1 MLIRAARPV
10 GRRGAILARAKPSG
24 VRIDRADA
32 LMTDDPIAL
41 DRHRGMSAQK
51 ATEVRRLLA
60 EVEAN
65 AKGLREQQEALE
77 AQLILLPAA
86 SWPEAAE
93 KARYLLGL
101 FAGTPIAQDARRQK
115 LIANVLEDF
124 ARLARSTES

>member
-1 MLIRAARPV
+1 
-10 GRRGAILARAKPSG
+10 
-24 VRIDRADA
+24 
-32 LMTDDPIAL
+32 MTDDPIAL

-60 EVEAN
+60 EVEAD
-65 AKGLREQQEALE
+65 AKGLRERQGALE
-77 AQLILLPAA
+77 AQLIAAPAE
-86 SWPEAAE
+86 SWQEAAE

-124 ARLARSTES
+124 ARLSRSTES